1 MLGIADTGVDMD
13 NCQFW
18 ESANN
23 PSFPQRGL
31 GPLDN
36 GRVDMSRRKV
46 ATYEAPPGQSRVDR
60 SRAFI
65 RLSEIS
71 RHGLHV
77 RVYIHNDSTC
87 AFHVSIFVSMLM
99 IFPNPG

>member
-46 ATYEAPPGQSRVDR
+46 ATYEGPPASHESIDPV
-60 SRAFI
+60 
-65 RLSEIS
+65 LSFACPKFPVTAYMFVFTSTMIP
-71 RHGLHV
+71 HV
-77 RVYIHNDSTC
+77 PFMSAYSC
-87 AFHVSIFVSMLM
+87 
-99 IFPNPG
+99 PC